1 MLAKS
6 EFFKVYDGFILPKK
20 SPLKPIIDQ
29 KYETVILLWNNNLTS
44 IYYTIF
50 KIIAND
56 RKWFD

>member
-6 EFFKVYDGFILPKK
+6 EFFKVYAGFILPKK
-20 SPLKPIIDQ
+20 IPLKPIIDQ
-29 KYETVILLWNNNLTS
+29 KYEIVILLGNNNLTS
-44 IYYTIF
+44 IYFKIF

>member
-1 MLAKS
+1 MLAKN
-6 EFFKVYDGFILPKK
+6 EFFKVYVGFILPKK